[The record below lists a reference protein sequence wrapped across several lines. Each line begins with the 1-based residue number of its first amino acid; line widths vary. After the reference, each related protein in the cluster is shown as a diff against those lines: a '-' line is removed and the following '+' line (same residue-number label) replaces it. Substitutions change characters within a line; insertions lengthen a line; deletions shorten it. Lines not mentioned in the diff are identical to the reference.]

1 MGNEQTTV
9 VFGEDRASVYDS
21 QSSGPVRDA
30 LQYLVRSVLADLP
43 ENARVLCVGVGT
55 GLELL
60 DLAKA
65 FPKWTFTAV
74 EPAAAMMA
82 HCRRRVE
89 EAGVEARCTFH
100 EGFLETLP
108 ESEPF
113 DGATC
118 LLVSHFFL
126 QLEDRKNFLS
136 LIARRLKVG
145 GRLVSSDLVSDMSSA
160 KFPRL
165 MKAWRQMLRYQGLSE
180 EQIDSFCNHY
190 GTNVAVLPPVQVEN
204 LIAGSGFSTPTLFHQ
219 ALFIHAWFAD
229 RAA

>member
-1 MGNEQTTV
+1 MPNEQTTV
-9 VFGEDRASVYDS
+9 VFDEDRASAYDS

-30 LQYLVRSVLADLP
+30 LQYLVRSVLEDLP

-55 GLELL
+55 GSELL

-65 FPKWTFTAV
+65 FPKWSFTAL
-74 EPAAAMMA
+74 EPAPAMMA
-82 HCRRRVE
+82 LCRRRVK
-89 EAGVEARCTFH
+89 EAGFSERCTFH

-108 ESEPF
+108 ESESF

-126 QLEDRKNFLS
+126 KLEERKSFLS
-136 LIARRLKVG
+136 LIAQRLKVG
-145 GRLVSSDLVSDMSSA
+145 GRLVSSDLVSDMSSP

-165 MKAWRQMLRYQGLSE
+165 MKAWRRMLGYQGYTE
-180 EQIDSFCNHY
+180 EQMDSFCNHY

-204 LIAGSGFSTPTLFHQ
+204 LIAASGFSTPTLFHQ

-229 RAA
+229 RA